1 MAPRPPASVTRLRT
15 IAAGLATGGTRPV
28 DGAGPEGE
36 DHLVRG
42 LLAGVAAFRWL
53 AWAWMAALLLVNRS
67 DLQLP
72 DARPWLAV
80 AMAAA
85 ALAVT
90 AGLTVLLFTN
100 PSRLL
105 TAGVVVTELAVGFTL
120 EMGDRIV
127 YNGISHSQSLASAWP
142 LAGLLTAGIA
152 FRSRGGAAA
161 GAIVGLGRVVGELVD
176 PTMWSERDTVSS
188 LSTIVL
194 YTLAGGLAGFVTA
207 RLRTAEQR
215 ISAAQAREEVARTL
229 HDGVLQTLAIVQR
242 RSDDPTLSR
251 LARDQERELREF
263 LFGVGQ
269 AVGSGGDLGSR
280 LRQAAALFEDRFGGT
295 ARVVVADDVPPVAS
309 TVAHALAGAV
319 GEALANAGKHGGA
332 STVTVFVEP
341 TDGELFCSVKDD
353 GVGFDAATVTE
364 GEGLARSVRGRI
376 AEVGGRVEVDG
387 RPGRGTEVRCWV
399 PTSP

>member
-1 MAPRPPASVTRLRT
+1 MSPRPPTATVARLRAL
-15 IAAGLATGGTRPV
+15 AAGAAAEAPGER
-28 DGAGPEGE
+28 E

-53 AWAWMAALLLVNRS
+53 AWLWMAALLLVNRS
-67 DLQLP
+67 DLRLP
-72 DARPWLAV
+72 AARPWLAV
-80 AMAAA
+80 AMAGA

-90 AGLTVLLFTN
+90 AGITVLLFVD
-100 PSRLL
+100 PRRLL
-105 TAGVVVTELAVGFTL
+105 TPAVVITELAVGFVL
-120 EMGDRIV
+120 EMGDRVV
-127 YNGISHSQSLASAWP
+127 YNGVSHSQSLASAWP

-152 FRSRGGAAA
+152 FRSRGGALA
-161 GAIVGLGRVVGELVD
+161 GAVVGLGRVVGELVD
-176 PTMWSERDTVSS
+176 PTMWSERDSVSS
-188 LSTIVL
+188 VSTIVL

-242 RSDDPTLSR
+242 RADDPTLSR

-263 LFGVGQ
+263 LFGTSQ
-269 AVGSGGDLGSR
+269 AVGAGGDLGGR

-295 ARVVVADDVPPVAS
+295 TRVVVADDLPAVPSA
-309 TVAHALAGAV
+309 VAHALAGAV

-332 STVTVFVEP
+332 STVTVFAEP
-341 TDGELFCSVKDD
+341 NDGELFCSVKDD
-353 GVGFDAATVTE
+353 GAGFDTAVVAE
-364 GEGLARSVRGRI
+364 GEGLRRSIRARIV
-376 AEVGGRVEVDG
+376 EVGGRVEVDG

-399 PTSP
+399 PT